1 MLLVMLQEE
10 HLSNKKPLLLIPK
23 SSIPEQ
29 VQEAKHLSTWTSF
42 FLSHKPTEWRW
53 FLFCSLHQI
62 MLQDDGYGSVAHMM
76 WIFMPQL
83 LPV

>member
-29 VQEAKHLSTWTSF
+29 VQEAKHGEPPEPVSFSATSPQ
-42 FLSHKPTEWRW
+42 SGAD
-53 FLFCSLHQI
+53 FCS
-62 MLQDDGYGSVAHMM
+62 VAFTRLCCKTMDM
-76 WIFMPQL
+76 AL
-83 LPV
+83 LPI

>member
-29 VQEAKHLSTWTSF
+29 VQEAKHGNHLNQ
-42 FLSHKPTEWRW
+42 FLSQPQAHRVA
-53 FLFCSLHQI
+53 LI
-62 MLQDDGYGSVAHMM
+62 SV
-76 WIFMPQL
+76 L
-83 LPV
+83 